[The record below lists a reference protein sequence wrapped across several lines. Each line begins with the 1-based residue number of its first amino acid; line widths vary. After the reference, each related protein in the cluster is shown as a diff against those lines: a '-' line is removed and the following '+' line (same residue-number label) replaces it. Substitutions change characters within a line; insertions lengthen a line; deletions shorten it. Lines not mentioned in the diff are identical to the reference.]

1 MKKQY
6 IILIVLLSVMSGT
19 SASYASAAKMVSPR
33 SLLIS
38 DQHVAL
44 QCKYQYE
51 SCKKKEDCCTDK
63 STCEKV
69 GNYSGLVCVDP
80 P

>member
-1 MKKQY
+1 MKKQH
-6 IILIVLLSVMSGT
+6 IILIILLSVLFGT
-19 SASYASAAKMVSPR
+19 SVSYASDAKMVSPR
-33 SLLIS
+33 SLSIS
-38 DQHVAL
+38 DQHVVL

-69 GNYSGLVCVDP
+69 GSYSGLVCVDP